1 MVHKAYDQLGV
12 AVIAV
17 EMYSKSTLLWT
28 NGCPRLACVLLSDVS
43 HARLIKHACRCEL
56 FPPFVVTGLQKERV
70 SLNPRSLVIPSVA
83 DMRVCV
89 YVIAGD
95 KAKADEL
102 VGLFPSTYMSD
113 A

>member
-1 MVHKAYDQLGV
+1 M
-12 AVIAV
+12 
-17 EMYSKSTLLWT
+17 
-28 NGCPRLACVLLSDVS
+28 
-43 HARLIKHACRCEL
+43 
-56 FPPFVVTGLQKERV
+56 
-70 SLNPRSLVIPSVA
+70 NPRSLVIPSVA

>member
-1 MVHKAYDQLGV
+1 M
-12 AVIAV
+12 
-17 EMYSKSTLLWT
+17 
-28 NGCPRLACVLLSDVS
+28 R
-43 HARLIKHACRCEL
+43 
-56 FPPFVVTGLQKERV
+56 
-70 SLNPRSLVIPSVA
+70 

-113 A
+113 AQHPQRWHTVHLT